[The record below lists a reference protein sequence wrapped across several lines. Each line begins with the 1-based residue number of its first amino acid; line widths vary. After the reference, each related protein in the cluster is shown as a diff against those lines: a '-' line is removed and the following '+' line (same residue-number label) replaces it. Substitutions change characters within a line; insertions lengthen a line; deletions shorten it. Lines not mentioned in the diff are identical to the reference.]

1 MTSQN
6 TIRFAQNSIF
16 LMGTQL
22 LSKIAGF
29 GGIIL
34 LVRILD
40 VDDFG
45 VYSLALAVTGIISLF
60 VELGLD
66 QLAIREIARDKK
78 RIGRYVANSALV
90 KSVLSLLALILSTL
104 VFLLT
109 DAAPESRTI
118 ILIYVLAFI
127 PAGAFHSLVAV
138 FVGIERMFFVAL
150 LNAISELLRFML
162 FAVILLSGHG
172 LISLAWSYVALMV
185 LMVLV
190 SFVILK
196 LVVGNILSTPDVTS
210 IPAMVRE
217 SIPFMLYGLFFVI
230 YFKIDFIML
239 AWMKDEAMVGSYAAA
254 YRLME
259 SLLFVPAAFMGAVY
273 PTLSRIST
281 SGREAVLSASGK
293 TLRYMAMIGIP
304 FGVGTT
310 VLAERLILFL
320 FGSEYVESVLPLQ
333 IIIWAM
339 VLIFINCICPVGL
352 NSVNRQKL
360 SMLVTGGGIIF
371 NVALNLILIPPFGAT
386 GTSSSTVATEVL
398 TTVIFFVLF
407 SRHIGSLN
415 IVSAV
420 LRPLIASAAMAG
432 MLIAFYFLPLWLLI
446 IGAVMVYVLAL
457 IFFRAINRGDLDFF
471 RSVLKPELSE
481 RRA

>member
-16 LMGTQL
+16 LIGTQL

-78 RIGRYVANSALV
+78 RIGRYIANSALV

-104 VFLLT
+104 VLLLT
-109 DAAPESRTI
+109 DAAPDSRTI

-190 SFVILK
+190 SFVTLK

-210 IPAMVRE
+210 IPAMLRE

-239 AWMKDEAMVGSYAAA
+239 AWMKDEATVGSYAAA

-281 SGREAVLSASGK
+281 SGREAVLSAAGK

-320 FGSEYVESVLPLQ
+320 FGSDYVESVLPLQ

-339 VLIFINCICPVGL
+339 VFIFINCICPVGL

-360 SMLVTGGGIIF
+360 SVLVTGGGIIF
-371 NVALNLILIPPFGAT
+371 NVALNLILIPPFGAI
-386 GTSSSTVATEVL
+386 GTSSATVATEVL

-407 SRHIGSLN
+407 SRHIGSLH

-471 RSVLKPELSE
+471 RSVMKPELSE